1 MAVYNAHSKTFQRLV
16 KAAHARVERAESRNL
31 TPQEKARRQA
41 WRDAYAQRP
50 SVARRHHGTY
60 LEHHPAVPNALTIDT
75 GVPMRVPTAVLLS
88 AAAILGSK

>member
-1 MAVYNAHSKTFQRLV
+1 MAVYNANSKTFQRLV
-16 KAAHARVERAESRNL
+16 KAAHARVLRSESRNL
-31 TPQEKARRQA
+31 GAEEKARRQA
-41 WRDAYAQRP
+41 WREEQYQRP
-50 SVARRHHGTY
+50 KPARAHHGTY